1 MGATGGLSARAGG
14 SGMTSPLAVK
24 PPVAPFFCE
33 SVVAVFEV
41 ELKFAV
47 TDPDELRSRLEQ
59 LGARWDS
66 PVFQCDQYFAHPARD
81 FATTDEALRLR
92 SVGDEHIL
100 TYKGPVL
107 DKLTKTRQELE
118 TPLATGPDAVRTC
131 HETLVLLG
139 FRPVRRV
146 EKWRRSATLVWQETS
161 ITCAWDE
168 VPPLGV
174 FVEFEIVTDD
184 AGRTAAANTILALA
198 ASLGLTQ
205 SERRSY
211 LKMLIERDQQP

>member
-1 MGATGGLSARAGG
+1 M
-14 SGMTSPLAVK
+14 
-24 PPVAPFFCE
+24 
-33 SVVAVFEV
+33 FEV

-47 TDPDELRSRLEQ
+47 VDADGLRAQLEQ
-59 LGARWDS
+59 LGTKWS
-66 PVFQCDQYFAHPARD
+66 PPVFQCDQYFAHPARD
-81 FATTDEALRLR
+81 FVTTDEALRLR
-92 SVGDEHIL
+92 SVDDEHIL

-107 DKLTKTRQELE
+107 DRLTKTRREIE
-118 TPLATGPDAVRTC
+118 TPLATGPDAVRSC

-146 EKWRRSATLVWQETS
+146 EKWRRSAALSWQKTA

-184 AGRTAAANTILALA
+184 AGRTAAADTILALA

-211 LKMLIERDQQP
+211 LKMLIERDQHT